1 MGRDEDR
8 LVALDT
14 GRRDELE
21 RVEFELVRSGGRVE
35 TLVLRDGDVG
45 EARWNGDLEDEYEAS
60 SQRVYLT

>member
-21 RVEFELVRSGGRVE
+21 RVQFEFIGSGGRVE
-35 TLVLRDGDVG
+35 TLVLRDGNVG
-45 EARWNGDLEDEYEAS
+45 EARWNGDLEGEYEAS
-60 SQRVYLT
+60 RQRVYLT